1 MKSIFPFVS
10 TSYEVPMDAVRI
22 ARFPPVSSPEAFPSI
37 LWKDG
42 SRSAAAAELMKIT
55 ARELKELGV
64 IERVIPE
71 TFRGEPLTQ
80 AAIVKR
86 LKADLIYKLKELSS
100 KELPELLEARYQR
113 FRKY

>member
-1 MKSIFPFVS
+1 MKYLFLLLTLVF
-10 TSYEVPMDAVRI
+10 
-22 ARFPPVSSPEAFPSI
+22 
-37 LWKDG
+37 
-42 SRSAAAAELMKIT
+42 SAALFGQLTSGYSKSEAAELMKIT

>member
-1 MKSIFPFVS
+1 MLKIITIKSRLAIVLALVAFS
-10 TSYEVPMDAVRI
+10 LAVTGVI
-22 ARFPPVSSPEAFPSI
+22 GVT
-37 LWKDG
+37 K
-42 SRSAAAAELMKIT
+42 SALVQEGFDKYKYSC
-55 ARELKELGV
+55 ELKELGV